1 MTGFSIVL
9 VIIYTFL
16 YKSVLVVVTT
26 LVDVSVIV
34 CVVRQ
39 GPGVEHVVWDGA
51 AIHVGIRPT
60 MHCDGA
66 VQFGHRLFGADTF
79 PV

>member
-9 VIIYTFL
+9 VFNIFL
-16 YKSVLVVVTT
+16 YTSVLFVVTT

-39 GPGVEHVVWDGA
+39 GPGVEHVVWDGT

-60 MHCDGA
+60 MQCDGA
-66 VQFGHRLFGADTF
+66 AQFGHCLFGADTF